1 MAELNTEEEQVQ
13 AIKDWWKRNGS
24 SLLIGIGAALAIVFG
39 WQAWQNYQHQQR
51 TEAAN
56 QFATLL
62 GAFGNDADDTA
73 GETVAFVAKTLRE
86 EYTDSAYAVYGNLV
100 LARQQLLEDSNA
112 EAAIE
117 SLQWALD
124 KTDGHEAVALVVRNR
139 LARAQFSAERYDE
152 ALATI
157 DGAGGQ
163 DNAHAFAAMFSELR
177 GDILLAK
184 GNKKAAREAYLA
196 AREQGQ
202 QGRSGI
208 LELKL
213 SDLGVGEEA

>member
-24 SLLIGIGAALAIVFG
+24 SLLIGIGAALVIVFG

-51 TEAAN
+51 AEAAN

-62 GAFGNDADDTA
+62 GAFGNEADDTS
-73 GETVAFVAKTLRE
+73 GETVVFVAKTLRE
-86 EYTDSAYAVYGNLV
+86 DYTDSAYAVYGNLI
-100 LARQQLLEDSNA
+100 LARQQLIEDSNA
-112 EAAIE
+112 EAAID

-124 KTDGHEAVALVVRNR
+124 KSDEHKAISLVVRNR
-139 LARAQFSAERYDE
+139 LARAQFSAERYDQ

-157 DGAGGQ
+157 DGAGSQ
-163 DNAHAFAAMFSELR
+163 DNADAFAAMFSELR
-177 GDILLAK
+177 GDILLAQ
-184 GNKKAAREAYLA
+184 GDETGARDAYLA

-213 SDLGVGEEA
+213 SDLGIGEEA

>member
-1 MAELNTEEEQVQ
+1 MAELRTEEEQVQ

-39 WQAWQNYQHQQR
+39 WQAWQNHQDQQR
-51 TEAAN
+51 AEAAN

-62 GAFGNDADDTA
+62 NAFADEADDTS
-73 GETVAFVAKTLRE
+73 GETVAFIANTLRE
-86 EYTDSAYAVYGNLV
+86 DYTDSAYAVYGNLI
-100 LARQQLLEDSNA
+100 LARQQLVEENDS
-112 EAAIE
+112 EAAIG
-117 SLQWALD
+117 SLQWALE
-124 KTDGHEAVALVVRNR
+124 KAGEHEALALVVRNR
-139 LARAQFSAERYDE
+139 LARAQFSAGRHED

-157 DGAGGQ
+157 EGVGSLESAD
-163 DNAHAFAAMFSELR
+163 AFAAIFSELR
-177 GDILLAK
+177 GDILLAQGDEK
-184 GNKKAAREAYLA
+184 GARDAYLA
-196 AREQGQ
+196 AREQSQ

>member
-1 MAELNTEEEQVQ
+1 MAELRTEDEQVQ

-39 WQAWQNYQHQQR
+39 WQAWQNHQDQQR
-51 TEAAN
+51 AEAAN

-62 GAFGNDADDTA
+62 NAFANEADDTS
-73 GETVAFVAKTLRE
+73 GETVAFIANTLRE
-86 EYTDSAYAVYGNLV
+86 DYTDSAYAVYGNLI
-100 LARQQLLEDSNA
+100 LARQQLVEENDS
-112 EAAIE
+112 EAAIG
-117 SLQWALD
+117 SLQWALE
-124 KTDGHEAVALVVRNR
+124 KAGEHKALELVVRNR
-139 LARAQFSAERYDE
+139 LARAQFSAERHED

-157 DGAGGQ
+157 DGAGSLE
-163 DNAHAFAAMFSELR
+163 NADAFAAIFSELR
-177 GDILLAK
+177 GDILLSQGDEK
-184 GNKKAAREAYLA
+184 GARDAYLA
-196 AREQGQ
+196 AREQSQ